1 MIAGRPTHSALEVV
15 SGTRLPEA
23 RLSDSQRY
31 AVVLQ
36 GAALLSHLAIAE
48 WHSTTDWGEAT
59 IDGAGLLRGVRVEP
73 GRPRQLVQGQLL
85 DLCERLF
92 GSLDRALGPSSRSL
106 ARRALAGV
114 VERWR
119 PTVVPLPADE
129 AVRQL
134 VDSAA
139 FLWRATHASA
149 RTALAA
155 EHSRGGE
162 RRVWVAG
169 PGRFRRAVLAGA
181 PDLATARRRLAAP
194 GARSLWGRAPERRA
208 GRHERGSGEALA
220 VAQRSYAK
228 GRYRQAL
235 AALHRQRGSEARVLR
250 IRCMAD
256 LGRCDSARRSL
267 QRVLPERLTPH
278 QVLDLA
284 EAAARVCANAGHL
297 DEASQWVRR
306 ALAQGEPALRPRA
319 ELLAAAAA
327 WDRGD
332 LEAMGQRLRTA
343 RPALD
348 RRELAWRWHHLDGLL
363 AISSGDPRRA
373 VETLRLGL
381 AKWRRQL
388 TAAQAAVLW
397 NELAIGRAMVGD
409 LAGAE
414 RALHHSLVLLRPCEG
429 PRSECLNQVNLAE
442 VRMRRGRLRGVQS
455 LFEASARH
463 NRRAGNLRA
472 WAYDQELLAR
482 HALAVGQPE
491 AALER
496 ADAALDD
503 LRSAGSTWRQPELE
517 AVAARALGWLGR
529 PEEAAERLDRG
540 GAEGVQ
546 VFEPEERPAL
556 WALAGRRQRAL
567 REEAG
572 GVAEGAWLA
581 VLAGGQLGPGAWES
595 LAALEPYRQAR
606 WTYDV
611 ELCAAGALPPER
623 LRWAAAVLR
632 AVGAEPMASRLGDRV
647 SEAWGALRRYLEG
660 WSEDS
665 GPRLAEI
672 ERIFGAAGC
681 PEAHLTWE
689 HDGKVRTLLAG
700 SGGDRELAVRLQG
713 GRLVLR
719 ARRID
724 QRAKALFALAVRD
737 LRSRLEEP
745 APSATARSSIVGESP
760 RLVAALE
767 RADLLARGAM
777 PVLILGET
785 GTGKELVAR
794 RIHRSSPRRER
805 PLLAI
810 NCAALSRSLLLS
822 ELFGHA
828 RGAFTGADRD
838 RAGIFEEAAG
848 GTVLLDEVGDLPLDA
863 QGSLLR
869 ILQEGESRRLGESRP
884 RKVDVRIVAA
894 THRDLHELAGGG
906 SFREDLLFRLQAAT
920 VRLPPLRERGEDIER
935 LAHHFLARLGHR
947 GGLSAAAAKRLLSH
961 SWPGNVRELRNCLE
975 VGAALAGN
983 RPIPLELLDL
993 PVEESAEGLYHR
1005 RIREVRERLVG
1016 EALEA
1021 AGGNQAAA
1029 ARRLGITRQAF
1040 SYLVRR
1046 LELPREGGGE

>member
-1 MIAGRPTHSALEVV
+1 MIAARPLHSALEVV

-23 RLSDSQRY
+23 RLNDSQRY
-31 AVVLQ
+31 AVMLQ
-36 GAALLSHLAIAE
+36 GAALLSHLALAE
-48 WHSTTDWGEAT
+48 WHTTADWSEAT

-73 GRPRQLVQGQLL
+73 GRPRRLLQSQLL

-92 GSLDRALGPSSRSL
+92 GPLDRALGPSSRSL
-106 ARRALAGV
+106 ARRALAGI

-119 PTVVPLPADE
+119 PTVVPLPPDE

-134 VDSAA
+134 LDSGV
-139 FLWRATHASA
+139 FLWRATHAAA

-155 EHSRGGE
+155 EHSRQGE
-162 RRVWVAG
+162 RSLWVVG
-169 PGRFRRAVLAGA
+169 PGSFRRAALAGA
-181 PDLATARRRLAAP
+181 SDLATVRRRLAAP
-194 GARSLWGRAPERRA
+194 GARGLWGQAPERGA
-208 GRHERGSGEALA
+208 GEAL
-220 VAQRSYAK
+220 VAAQQHYAL
-228 GRYRQAL
+228 GRYSQAL
-235 AALHRQRGSEARVLR
+235 AALHRQRGAEARLLR
-250 IRCMAD
+250 IRCLAD
-256 LGRCDSARRSL
+256 LGRCASARRSIH
-267 QRVLPERLTPH
+267 RILPERLTPG

-284 EAAARVCANAGHL
+284 EAAARVCANAGHPE
-297 DEASQWVRR
+297 EASQWMRR
-306 ALAQGEPALRPRA
+306 ALAQGEPALRSRA
-319 ELLAAAAA
+319 ELLAAAVA

-332 LEAMGQRLRTA
+332 LRVMRRRLDAA
-343 RPALD
+343 RPALE
-348 RRELAWRWHHLDGLL
+348 RAELAWRWHHLDGLQ
-363 AISSGDPRRA
+363 AISSGDARRA
-373 VETLRLGL
+373 QETLSLGL
-381 AKWRRQL
+381 ARWRRGL
-388 TAAQAAVLW
+388 TPSQAAVLW
-397 NELAIGRAMVGD
+397 NELALGRAMVGD

-414 RALHHSLVLLRPCEG
+414 RAIHHSFVLLRPCEG
-429 PRSECLNQVNLAE
+429 PRPESLHLVNLAE
-442 VRMRRGRLRGVQS
+442 IRMRRGRLRGVQA
-455 LFEASARH
+455 LFELSAQR
-463 NRRAGNLRA
+463 NRRAGNRRA

-482 HALAVGQPE
+482 YDLAVGRPE
-491 AALER
+491 AALGR
-496 ADAALDD
+496 ADETLDH
-503 LRSAGSTWRQPELE
+503 LRTVGSTSRRPELE

-540 GAEGVQ
+540 GAEGARI
-546 VFEPEERPAL
+546 FEPEERPAL
-556 WALAGRRQRAL
+556 WALAGRRERAL
-567 REEAG
+567 REEVA
-572 GVAEGAWLA
+572 GVAEGPWLA
-581 VLAGGQLGPGAWES
+581 VLAGGQLGPAGWES
-595 LAALEPYRQAR
+595 LGALESYRQAR

-632 AVGAEPMASRLGDRV
+632 AVGAEPMASRLGDRI

-660 WSEDS
+660 WSEDD

-672 ERIFGAAGC
+672 ECIFGAAGC

-689 HDGKVRTLLAG
+689 HDGRVRTLLAG
-700 SGGDRELAVRLQG
+700 SGGDRELAVRLRG

-724 QRAKALFALAVRD
+724 ARAKALFALAVRD

-745 APSATARSSIVGESP
+745 APVATARSSIVGESP

-777 PVLILGET
+777 PVLVLGET

-794 RIHRSSPRRER
+794 RIHRRSGRRER

-838 RAGIFEEAAG
+838 RPGIFEEAAG

-869 ILQEGESRRLGESRP
+869 ILQEGECRRLGESRP

-894 THRDLHELAGGG
+894 THRDLGELVEAG

-920 VRLPPLRERGEDIER
+920 VRLPPLRERGEDVEL
-935 LAHHFLARLGHR
+935 LARHFLARLGHR
-947 GGLSAAAAKRLLSH
+947 GGLSPAASKRLMSH
-961 SWPGNVRELRNCLE
+961 SWPGNVRELSNCLE

-983 RPIPLELLDL
+983 RPIPVELLDL

-1046 LELPREGGGE
+1046 LELPRESEGE